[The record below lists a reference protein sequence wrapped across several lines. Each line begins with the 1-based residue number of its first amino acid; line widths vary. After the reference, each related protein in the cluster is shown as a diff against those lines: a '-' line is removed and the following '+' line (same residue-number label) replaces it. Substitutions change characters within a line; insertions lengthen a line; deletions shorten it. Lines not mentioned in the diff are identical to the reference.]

1 MFAGV
6 LQHNYKGFIMST
18 TENTLI
24 HKNLT
29 DPQLH
34 EPKGIASA
42 NVDTVYF
49 ADGSGNGSWQK
60 IDISKVSF
68 ERAQVVETEMVA
80 AEEVTELSRGTLP
93 AFTPVDRYVD
103 NNSFGD
109 VNRNFYES
117 LTKIEQLRNSLAIA
131 HTNIAALNETV
142 TELREALITA
152 GVILNGQ

>member
-6 LQHNYKGFIMST
+6 LQHNYKGFIMAT

-24 HKNLT
+24 HSKLT

-34 EPKGIASA
+34 EPAWISTAEE
-42 NVDTVYF
+42 NTVYI
-49 ADGSGNGSWQK
+49 ADGSGKGSWQK
-60 IDISKVSF
+60 IDFSKISF
-68 ERAQVVETEMVA
+68 ERAGVSATEMVA
-80 AEEVTELSRGTLP
+80 AEEVKELSKGDLP
-93 AFTPVDRYVD
+93 AFTPVDHYVE

-131 HTNIAALNETV
+131 HLNIAALNKTV

-152 GVILNGQ
+152 GVILNG

>member
-6 LQHNYKGFIMST
+6 LQHNYKGFIMAISET
-18 TENTLI
+18 SLL

-34 EPKGIASA
+34 EPAWISTADE
-42 NVDTVYF
+42 NTVYL
-49 ADGSGNGSWQK
+49 ANGAGSGTWKKITFEEIDFVQGSARPVEVLPAE
-60 IDISKVSF
+60 DI
-68 ERAQVVETEMVA
+68 
-80 AEEVTELSRGTLP
+80 EELAKGDLP
-93 AFTPVDRYVD
+93 AFTPVSHYVD

-131 HTNIAALNETV
+131 HTNITALTQTV
-142 TELREALITA
+142 TELREALINA
-152 GVILNGQ
+152 GVILNG

>member
-1 MFAGV
+1 
-6 LQHNYKGFIMST
+6 MST

-34 EPKGIASA
+34 EPKGISEA
-42 NVDTVYF
+42 NENEVYF
-49 ADGSGNGSWQK
+49 ADGAGHGAWQEIDFSK
-60 IDISKVSF
+60 ISF
-68 ERAQVVETEMVA
+68 ERAGVSATEMVE
-80 AEEVTELSRGTLP
+80 AEEVEELSRGDLP
-93 AFTPVDRYVD
+93 AFIPVGHYVD

-131 HTNIAALNETV
+131 HLNIAALNETV
-142 TELREALITA
+142 TELREALITV
-152 GVILNGQ
+152 GVILNG

>member
-1 MFAGV
+1 MA
-6 LQHNYKGFIMST
+6 T
-18 TENTLI
+18 TDLL

-34 EPKGIASA
+34 EPKGISEAVESS
-42 NVDTVYF
+42 VYF
-49 ADGSGNGSWQK
+49 ADGAGSGSWRT
-60 IDISKVSF
+60 ISLDDVSF
-68 ERAQVVETEMVA
+68 VKGSSSPVEVLPV
-80 AEEVTELSRGTLP
+80 EEIEELTKGDLP
-93 AFTPVDRYVD
+93 AFTPTDHYVD

-131 HTNIAALNETV
+131 HTNIAALNQTV

-152 GVILNGQ
+152 GVILNG

>member
-1 MFAGV
+1 MFTGV
-6 LQHNYKGFIMST
+6 LPHNYKGFIMAT
-18 TENTLI
+18 TDLL

-34 EPKGIASA
+34 EPKGLSTAEE
-42 NVDTVYF
+42 NTVYI
-49 ADGSGNGSWQK
+49 ADGYGNGSWQAIDFSK
-60 IDISKVSF
+60 ISF
-68 ERAQVVETEMVA
+68 ERAQVRATEMVA
-80 AEEVTELSRGTLP
+80 AEEVTELSRGDLP
-93 AFTPVDRYVD
+93 AFTPADRYVD

-152 GVILNGQ
+152 GVILNG